1 MDIRYGMTLG
11 PSTAEREV
19 VAASQPAAVTSKKT
33 KSLKH
38 RYCEDAEKN
47 NEDGGVIPDLG
58 EFKPSCQR

>member
-1 MDIRYGMTLG
+1 MTLG
-11 PSTAEREV
+11 PSTAEHEA

-38 RYCEDAEKN
+38 RYCEDAEKD
-47 NEDGGVIPDLG
+47 NEDDGVIPNLG